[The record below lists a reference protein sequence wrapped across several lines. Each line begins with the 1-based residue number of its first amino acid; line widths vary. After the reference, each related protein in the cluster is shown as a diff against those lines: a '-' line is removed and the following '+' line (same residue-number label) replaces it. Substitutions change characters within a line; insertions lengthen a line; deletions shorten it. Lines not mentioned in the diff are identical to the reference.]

1 MVEPW
6 CGGVSCVMN
15 EVVDKLVWSG
25 YRENFAEI
33 SVDIYIYIYT
43 HLNFIVY
50 VSCMCEIG
58 LNVGMLHEKSDQIF
72 SMLKW
77 HPIRIF

>member
-33 SVDIYIYIYT
+33 SIDIYIYIY
-43 HLNFIVY
+43 I
-50 VSCMCEIG
+50 
-58 LNVGMLHEKSDQIF
+58 
-72 SMLKW
+72 
-77 HPIRIF
+77 P

>member
-43 HLNFIVY
+43 LISLYMYHVCVKL
-50 VSCMCEIG
+50 G
-58 LNVGMLHEKSDQIF
+58 WMLGCYMKNLIKYSVC
-72 SMLKW
+72 
-77 HPIRIF
+77 